1 MCIALAYLRYSS
13 QQMQG
18 KGSSIARQKE
28 LVTKWADEQK
38 KLTGKNYDEI
48 SYYIDRGKSAFDGTN
63 INEGNLG
70 TLIEDVKRGSFPE
83 GTPIC
88 VESLDRLTRQGV
100 QHIQQILTQLTS
112 TGCVVHTLTDRQVIT
127 AKSLNTLGG
136 IVAIVAVADRAR
148 EESETKSSRV
158 SDSKL
163 RNYKAA
169 LEGKKIMTKHLP
181 GWVYINESTGKMCV
195 DPDKQKIVENIYRLR
210 LEGHT
215 YQSITNIM
223 NDSGVPVLNSARGAK
238 QWLHN
243 SVRALLMNKSVI
255 GYSAP
260 SKVNPLIEEIPDYFP
275 RCISD
280 TLFYD
285 VQQTHVPAKR
295 GKKTDKPKETYPESV
310 NLFRGLAVCKYC
322 GGRIFP
328 NGAKPGYWGRVRCFG
343 HHNKTCE
350 APPFGRY
357 NFEYSLVTN
366 MFPLLKFFD
375 TTKQEDPSAAILSKV
390 KHLEGRIA
398 NFYEMV
404 GDMGYNPTLGKQIK
418 DATEEK
424 EKLERQLVAIKKSIS
439 DSTEEDIAQLD
450 FNDYQDRLTMQRVLS
465 RTIERIVV
473 DSFSERAH
481 IKLQNGNVLYGF
493 PLYGNKDVSLT
504 LQKAVSGEDDERY
517 AELGLEQPLTTIYMV
532 GGYRTDAPSIDDR
545 EFPEVES
552 EPGYEPEEKA

>member
-1 MCIALAYLRYSS
+1 MCVALAYLRYSS

-38 KLTGKNYDEI
+38 RLTGKHYDEI
-48 SYYIDRGKSAFDGTN
+48 LYYIDRGKSAFDGTN

-70 TLIEDVKRGSFPE
+70 TLIEDVKRGGFPE

-112 TGCVVHTLTDRQVIT
+112 TGCVVYTLTDRQVIT

-148 EESETKSSRV
+148 EESETKSKRV
-158 SDSKL
+158 SDSKI
-163 RNYKAA
+163 RNYQAA
-169 LEGKKIMTKHLP
+169 LEGKKIMTRHLP
-181 GWVYINESTGKMCV
+181 GWIYINESTGEMCV
-195 DPDKQKIVENIYRLR
+195 DPDKQKVVENIYKLR

-215 YQSITNIM
+215 YQNITNIM
-223 NDSGVPVLNSARGAK
+223 NDSGTPVLNSARGAK
-238 QWLHN
+238 HWLMN

-255 GYSAP
+255 GYSSP

-285 VQQTHVPAKR
+285 VQQTHVPSKR
-295 GKKTDKPKETYPESV
+295 GKKKTDKTYPESV
-310 NLFRGLAVCKYC
+310 NLFKGLAFCKYC
-322 GGRIFP
+322 GCRIFP

-350 APPFGRY
+350 APPIGRY
-357 NFEYSLVTN
+357 NFEHSLVTN

-375 TTKQEDPSAAILSKV
+375 TTKQEDPSATILSKIR
-390 KHLEGRIA
+390 HLENRIA

-404 GDMGYNPTLGKQIK
+404 GDMGYNPALGKQIK

-424 EKLERQLVAIKKSIS
+424 EKLERQLVAIRKSVNS
-439 DSTEEDIAQLD
+439 ATEENIAQLD
-450 FNDYQDRLTMQRVLS
+450 FEDYKDRLIIQRVLS

-481 IKLQNGNVLYGF
+481 VRLQNGNVLYGF
-493 PLYGNKDVSLT
+493 PLYGDKDVSLT
-504 LQKAVSGEDDERY
+504 LQKAVEGTDDELY

-532 GGYRTDAPSIDDR
+532 NSYQVQVDDR
-545 EFPEVES
+545 DFPEVEPDYPN
-552 EPGYEPEEKA
+552 E